1 MNKRKLIYSSRV
13 AKAISVEIPEFDWAA
28 LTISNTFTRMDTGG
42 SSMEKPPKGK
52 QFDPKHEATRV
63 FCVLDVEGQQ
73 ELYIKEI
80 GVLNASEGFKESI
93 IVNGDTF
100 EVMNGIECRSVGD
113 ALEFR
118 VV

>member
-13 AKAISVEIPEFDWAA
+13 AKAISIEIPEFDWAPM
-28 LTISNTFTRMDTGG
+28 TISNTFTRMDTGG

-63 FCVLDVEGQQ
+63 FAVLDIEGQD
-73 ELYIKEI
+73 ELYIKEL
-80 GVLNASEGFKESI
+80 GVLNASEGFKECI
-93 IVNGDTF
+93 IVNGDHF
-100 EVMNGIECRSVGD
+100 ETQNGIECRCVGKS
-113 ALEFR
+113 LEFR